1 MAKQQKNF
9 MRHIMTHYIFQR
21 FFSLWWWGRLKSQR
35 VGMEGQEINVIV
47 LCDVELIKNQ

>member
-1 MAKQQKNF
+1 

-21 FFSLWWWGRLKSQR
+21 FFSLWLKSQR